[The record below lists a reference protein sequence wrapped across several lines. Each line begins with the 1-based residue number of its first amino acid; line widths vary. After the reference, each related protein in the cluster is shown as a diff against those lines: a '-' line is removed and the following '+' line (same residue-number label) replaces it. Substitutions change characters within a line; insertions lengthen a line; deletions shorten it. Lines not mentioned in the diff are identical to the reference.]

1 MVANHKNAF
10 IPLFHKKVDFLIGN
24 PPWVNWQTLPED
36 YRESIHKHWYEYK
49 IFDFIGLKARLGNA
63 HDDISVLLTY
73 AVMDNFL
80 KDNGTLAFIINQNLL
95 QAYGGGE
102 GFRKF
107 LNKGNTPVKVIK
119 VDDFVLLN
127 HFCLQG
133 QVIEQQLYI

>member
-1 MVANHKNAF
+1 MQIIKNAF
-10 IPLFHKKVDFLIGN
+10 IKLFLKKDDILIRN
-24 PPWVNWQTLPED
+24 PTWVNWQTLPED

-49 IFDFIGLKARLGNA
+49 IFDFTGLKARLGNA

-73 AVMDNFL
+73 VVMDNFL

-107 LNKGNTPVKVIK
+107 LIKGNTPVKVIK
-119 VDDFVLLN
+119 VDDFVLVEPFLSLGASN
-127 HFCLQG
+127 
-133 QVIEQQLYI
+133 